1 MDKVEALQAA
11 INAVAERGENYGS
24 VRENH
29 LRIARLWSVVLGQDV
44 TPEQVALCMT
54 CLKVAR
60 LIETPDHED
69 SWIDI
74 AGYGACGVEIATE
87 WNEDAEAMK
96 LIDGMKVRV

>member
-1 MDKVEALQAA
+1 MNKIDVLEAAIHAVEA
-11 INAVAERGENYGS
+11 RGENYGD
-24 VRENH
+24 VRQNH
-29 LRIARLWSVVLGQDV
+29 QRIASLWSVVLGQDV

-74 AGYGACGVEIATE
+74 AGYGACGAEIA
-87 WNEDAEAMK
+87 
-96 LIDGMKVRV
+96 DG

>member
-11 INAVAERGENYGS
+11 INAVAERGENYGG

-69 SWIDI
+69 SWVDI

-87 WNEDAEAMK
+87 WD
-96 LIDGMKVRV
+96 DDV

>member
-1 MDKVEALQAA
+1 MRVDKVEALQAA

-87 WNEDAEAMK
+87 WD
-96 LIDGMKVRV
+96 DDV

>member
-1 MDKVEALQAA
+1 MDKVEALQVA

-29 LRIARLWSVVLGQDV
+29 LRIALLWSVVLGQDV

-87 WNEDAEAMK
+87 WD
-96 LIDGMKVRV
+96 DDV